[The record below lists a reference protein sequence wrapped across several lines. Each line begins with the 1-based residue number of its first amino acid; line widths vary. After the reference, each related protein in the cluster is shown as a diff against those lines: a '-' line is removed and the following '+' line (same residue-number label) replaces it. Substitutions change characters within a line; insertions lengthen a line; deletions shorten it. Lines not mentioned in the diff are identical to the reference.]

1 MNSLE
6 ADILIRGC
14 TILPMDGKL
23 VIDKGLIVIEN
34 DRISYVGKVAG
45 APKIRAENVI
55 EAHGKVAVPGL
66 VNCHTHAAMTL
77 LRGIGEDQDLKKW
90 LNETIWPL
98 EAKLKPSDIYDGALL
113 GCLEMIKSGT
123 TCFADMYFN
132 EDATAKAVEETGL
145 RAVLAPGIL
154 EAGNRERGE
163 KYLKE
168 GIKTAKKYHG
178 SANGRISIRLGSH
191 ATYSCSPDLLRRV
204 REAASALNVGIHM
217 HIAESKEMVKLVKET
232 YGLTPVEL
240 LDSIGFLKP
249 DVLAAHCVYL
259 SERERRLMAKHDVKV
274 AYNPVANMKIALG
287 IPKIKDF
294 LDLGVTVGIGTD
306 GPASNNT
313 LDMLESA
320 KFAALLQKVHY
331 LDPTVLPA
339 QQVLEMATIRGAEA
353 LGLDSDIGSLE
364 TGKKADI
371 VLINFDK
378 PHLTP
383 THDPYAN
390 IVYSA
395 HGSDVEAVIVDGT
408 ILMEGGEVKTVD
420 AEGVMRRAHRTA
432 LDLVER

>member
-1 MNSLE
+1 
-6 ADILIRGC
+6 
-14 TILPMDGKL
+14 MDGKP
-23 VIDKGLIVIEN
+23 VIDKGLIAIEN
-34 DRISYVGKVAG
+34 DRISYVGKAAG

-77 LRGIGEDQDLKKW
+77 LRGVGEDQDLNKW
-90 LNETIWPL
+90 LTEAIWPL
-98 EAKLKPSDIYDGALL
+98 EAKLKPSDIHDGALL

-132 EDATAKAVEETGL
+132 EGAVAKAVEETGL

-154 EAGNRERGE
+154 EAGDRERGE

-168 GIKTAKKYHG
+168 GVKTAKKYHG
-178 SANGRISIRLGSH
+178 SANGRISMRLGSH
-191 ATYSCSPDLLRRV
+191 ATYTCSPDLLKQV
-204 REAASALNVGIHM
+204 REAASKLNIGIHM
-217 HIAESKEMVKLVKET
+217 HVAESKEMVKLVKET

-240 LDSIGFLKP
+240 LDSIGFLGP
-249 DVLAAHCVYL
+249 DVLAAHCIYL
-259 SERERRLMAKHDVKV
+259 SEKERRLMAKHDVKV

-287 IPKIKDF
+287 IPKIKNF

-320 KFAALLQKVHY
+320 KFATLLQKVHY

-339 QQVLEMATIRGAEA
+339 RQVLEMVTINGAKA
-353 LGLDSDIGSLE
+353 LGLSSDIGSLE
-364 TGKKADI
+364 TGKKADVI
-371 VLINFDK
+371 LINFDE

-395 HGSDVEAVIVDGT
+395 RGSDVETVIVNGA
-408 ILMEGGEVKTVD
+408 ILMEKREVKTVD
-420 AEGVMRRAHRTA
+420 AWSVMRRARRTA
-432 LDLVER
+432 LDLVGR